1 MFFVLPEL
9 AKVYVSLE
17 LLCMEGG
24 VAINTCNSVYKAK
37 YLIMGYPLSFTKEG
51 VHANKHIYLQKH
63 IVRTINS
70 TVM

>member
-51 VHANKHIYLQKH
+51 VHSNKQTNIFICKN
-63 IVRTINS
+63 IK
-70 TVM
+70 